1 MLQHNGHKLTPSL
14 EPRREEA
21 LSEDR
26 DAVLEAKD
34 KIIAELREQVAF
46 LRGELRRKDAIL
58 SRVAEE
64 IGEGEPLRSASK
76 GTDGSQT
83 LVPERVKNGSNRT
96 KDTQNAQDKPERP
109 TLPDGYRVVAI
120 SADAWVLVAPRGLR
134 VAGYRGE
141 LDLGKVA
148 LDANEHHH
156 QRK

>member
-1 MLQHNGHKLTPSL
+1 MLQHNGHKLTPNL
-14 EPRREEA
+14 ETRRDEIP
-21 LSEDR
+21 SEGR

-34 KIIAELREQVAF
+34 RIIAELREEVVF
-46 LRGELRRKDAIL
+46 LHGELRRKDAIL

-64 IGEGEPLRSASK
+64 IGEAPRSASK
-76 GTDGSQT
+76 ATDGSQT
-83 LVPERVKNGSNRT
+83 VVPERVKNGNNQAR
-96 KDTQNAQDKPERP
+96 DARNEQEKPGRP

-120 SADAWVLVAPRGLR
+120 SSDAWVLVAPRGLR

-148 LDANEHHH
+148 LDANEHH

>member
-1 MLQHNGHKLTPSL
+1 MLQHNGHKLTPNL
-14 EPRREEA
+14 ETRRNEIP
-21 LSEDR
+21 SEGR

-34 KIIAELREQVAF
+34 RIIAELREQVAF

-64 IGEGEPLRSASK
+64 IGEVPASASK
-76 GTDGSQT
+76 AADGFQT
-83 LVPERVKNGSNRT
+83 VVPKGVKNGNTRARE
-96 KDTQNAQDKPERP
+96 AQKRQEKPGRP

-120 SADAWVLVAPRGLR
+120 ASDTWVLIAPRGLR

-148 LDANEHHH
+148 LDANEHYL
-156 QRK
+156 RE

>member
-14 EPRREEA
+14 EPRRGEA

-58 SRVAEE
+58 ARVAEE
-64 IGEGEPLRSASK
+64 IGEPPRSASK

-83 LVPERVKNGSNRT
+83 LVLERVKNGSNRT

-120 SADAWVLVAPRGLR
+120 SSDAWVLVAPRGLR